1 MQRKIRAIQS
11 PETWL
16 LGEWP
21 RTASRRP
28 GALHQGWA
36 GFWQAG
42 RSRGACQEEN
52 GAWPK
57 LWKQETPEHIWGWRR
72 GGAHDCGGESDP
84 SQGVT
89 QEAQHIMRQ
98 RTQGSWES
106 EYEGFEIDGK
116 VWNATYSQ
124 WRVIQVPHEQKRPEP
139 SVDTHQEAMS
149 RTTGP
154 RESAKGDNPLGPV
167 ESDIDGRAWW
177 EPELG

>member
-1 MQRKIRAIQS
+1 MAF
-11 PETWL
+11 
-16 LGEWP
+16 G
-21 RTASRRP
+21 
-28 GALHQGWA
+28 
-36 GFWQAG
+36 
-42 RSRGACQEEN
+42 
-52 GAWPK
+52 
-57 LWKQETPEHIWGWRR
+57 KQ
-72 GGAHDCGGESDP
+72 GGAEGHARKRMEHDPNHGNRKPLSIFGGDA
-84 SQGVT
+84 GVEPMIVGVSLT
-89 QEAQHIMRQ
+89 QAKGLHKRHNASWDRGRE
-98 RTQGSWES
+98 GSWES

-124 WRVIQVPHEQKRPEP
+124 WRVIQVPDEQKRPEP